1 MSTLEGDEEEV
12 KKGKGLKILTPN
24 NLLTSFPTLLAQ
36 IKTGNNSNK
45 LKNEV
50 RQILYLLYQHN
61 KTTKNVYNNVITNP
75 KTFYFNFDWTKDVDE
90 NLKHEIELIIKRNG
104 SLAKNK
110 IKSEID

>member
-36 IKTGNNSNK
+36 IKIGNNSNK

-50 RQILYLLYQHN
+50 RQILYLSYQHN
-61 KTTKNVYNNVITNP
+61 KTTKNVYNN
-75 KTFYFNFDWTKDVDE
+75 
-90 NLKHEIELIIKRNG
+90 LIKA
-104 SLAKNK
+104 L
-110 IKSEID
+110 